1 MSYNLLAESDGKL
14 DWETLR
20 GRLLPELKLVEV
32 FPIPKAAPES
42 TDSVGLSIPGN
53 AASEASYRE
62 ACRVAQILRQE
73 FGMKVFE
80 LHTSSE
86 LTPATEEQFRRSFL
100 G

>member
-1 MSYNLLAESDGKL
+1 MSYNLLAESEGEL
-14 DWETLR
+14 DWESLR
-20 GRLLPELKLVEV
+20 SRILPELNWVEV
-32 FPIPKAAPES
+32 FPIPKSGAGS
-42 TDSVGLSIPGN
+42 TDSVGLSIPAK

-86 LTPATEEQFRRSFL
+86 LTPATEERFRRSFL

>member
-1 MSYNLLAESDGKL
+1 MSYNLLAESRGEL

-20 GRLLPELKLVEV
+20 SRLMPELKWVEI
-32 FPIPKAAPES
+32 FPIPKVGAGS
-42 TDSVGLSIPGN
+42 TDSIGLSIPSKG
-53 AASEASYRE
+53 ASEASYRE

-73 FGMKVFE
+73 FGMKVIE

-86 LTPATEEQFRRSFL
+86 LRPDTEEQFRRSFL